1 MKKLYFINLDNL
13 YVIKE
18 TIFLNYMQLLETY
31 CGLNPEEYYISNN
44 LYQPIFDLMIN
55 NIPDI
60 VNDDFFDNVVDRLKY
75 ANVHTLKIKL
85 KNIIG
90 EYNQLFEKPILNS
103 REKSSF
109 LFKSVNT
116 RNYLTHYE
124 RNLNGVIPSNNPKF
138 KEYINILRLLSEI
151 SIMELIFDENIIKQ
165 LISHRY
171 YNSTKK
177 EWFSPE

>member
-1 MKKLYFINLDNL
+1 
-13 YVIKE
+13 
-18 TIFLNYMQLLETY
+18 
-31 CGLNPEEYYISNN
+31 
-44 LYQPIFDLMIN
+44 MIN

-138 KEYINILRLLSEI
+138 KE
-151 SIMELIFDENIIKQ
+151 IFPIKKTAPLFGRRCSLKLHFQVYLKITIFVENFQ
-165 LISHRY
+165 
-171 YNSTKK
+171 T
-177 EWFSPE
+177 